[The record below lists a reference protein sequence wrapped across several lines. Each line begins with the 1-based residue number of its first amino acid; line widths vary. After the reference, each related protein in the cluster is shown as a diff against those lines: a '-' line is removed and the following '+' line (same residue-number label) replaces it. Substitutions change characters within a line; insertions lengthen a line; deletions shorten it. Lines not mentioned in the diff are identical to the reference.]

1 LPFLFS
7 QSKIKLKY
15 VKFYGIFYANYLPE
29 CLNTQLFKYTRK
41 EDVKVGVVM
50 DNPIRLRPDQMIKA
64 SEAAKK
70 FGYAR
75 KKAKDLPQ
83 FITENGNIDSVLMG
97 YDYYLKMYQRL
108 IELEEKEESRILN
121 ERIERLENDPAQGI
135 PWRTIRRSE

>member
-1 LPFLFS
+1 M
-7 QSKIKLKY
+7 
-15 VKFYGIFYANYLPE
+15 
-29 CLNTQLFKYTRK
+29 
-41 EDVKVGVVM
+41 GVVM